1 MKNIGKIFEDNIKA
15 SMPKDVMVYRPPD
28 QAQAF
33 DMSSSKLRFSR
44 HSPADYFIFD
54 GNKNLFL
61 ALECKTFQGSC
72 SFERTKEDKGIIHH
86 YQIKSLNDLSS
97 YYRVVS
103 GFLLDFR
110 KTGNTYFLHISD
122 MNKIIEA
129 LNKKSFNEKDMLSI
143 CSPILLEK
151 RKLKVNYRY
160 NIGKLL
166 EEIENRY
173 V

>member
-1 MKNIGKIFEDNIKA
+1 MKNIGKVFEDNIKA

-33 DMSSSKLRFSR
+33 DMSSTKLRFSR

-61 ALECKTFQGSC
+61 ALECKT
-72 SFERTKEDKGIIHH
+72 SFERTKDDKGIIHH
-86 YQIKSLNDLSS
+86 YQIKSLNDLSN
-97 YYRVVS
+97 YHRVIS

-110 KTGNTYFLHISD
+110 KSDNTYFLHISD

-129 LNKKSFNEKDMLSI
+129 IDKKSFNEKDMLTI

-160 NIGKLL
+160 NIEKLL
-166 EEIENRY
+166 EEIENKY

>member
-1 MKNIGKIFEDNIKA
+1 MKNIGKVFEDNIKA
-15 SMPKDVMVYRPPD
+15 SIPKDIMVYRPPD

-72 SFERTKEDKGIIHH
+72 SFERTKDDKGIVHH
-86 YQIKSLNDLSS
+86 YQIKSLNDLSN
-97 YYRVVS
+97 YHRVIS

-110 KTGNTYFLHISD
+110 KSDNTYFLHISD

-129 LNKKSFNEKDMLSI
+129 IDKKSFNEKDMLTI

-160 NIGKLL
+160 NIERLL
-166 EEIENRY
+166 EEIENKY